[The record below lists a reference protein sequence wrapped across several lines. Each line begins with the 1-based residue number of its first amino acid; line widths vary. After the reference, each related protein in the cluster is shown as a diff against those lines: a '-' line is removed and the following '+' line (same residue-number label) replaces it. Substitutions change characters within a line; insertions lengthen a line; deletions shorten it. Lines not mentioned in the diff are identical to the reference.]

1 MAINAGVDVLTF
13 SNNIHAS
20 QLRTVDK
27 VHEIIRK
34 FVDEGAISEQRID
47 ESYSR
52 IRNLKAQLGRNLVE
66 ELDEVD
72 RRLREKER
80 AMENLNKELYQK
92 DQLIRQ
98 LQENTKKKKKK

>member
-1 MAINAGVDVLTF
+1 
-13 SNNIHAS
+13 
-20 QLRTVDK
+20 
-27 VHEIIRK
+27 
-34 FVDEGAISEQRID
+34 
-47 ESYSR
+47 
-52 IRNLKAQLGRNLVE
+52 LKAQLGRNLVE